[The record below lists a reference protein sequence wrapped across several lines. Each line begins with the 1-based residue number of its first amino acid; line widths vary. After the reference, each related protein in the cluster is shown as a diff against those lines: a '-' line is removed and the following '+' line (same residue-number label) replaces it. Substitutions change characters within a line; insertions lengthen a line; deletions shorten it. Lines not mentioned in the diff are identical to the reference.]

1 MTITT
6 RELVKHGETLCFEK
20 IARYKQGLS
29 MGKDETGLENSVS
42 LLAAGRRK
50 AELGG
55 PARPSE
61 PPLRKLYVYRC
72 WESPQSAQQQE
83 MLNRAGHLLVK
94 LLNSG
99 HLAMRKVSQRKKNKY
114 EAKRTKGKKP
124 NNNKPSLFRKSLLQL
139 SMVREN
145 GSLREDKVMS
155 EH

>member
-1 MTITT
+1 
-6 RELVKHGETLCFEK
+6 
-20 IARYKQGLS
+20 
-29 MGKDETGLENSVS
+29 
-42 LLAAGRRK
+42 
-50 AELGG
+50 
-55 PARPSE
+55 
-61 PPLRKLYVYRC
+61 
-72 WESPQSAQQQE
+72 
-83 MLNRAGHLLVK
+83 MLNRAVHLLVK

-124 NNNKPSLFRKSLLQL
+124 NNNKTSLFRKSLLQL